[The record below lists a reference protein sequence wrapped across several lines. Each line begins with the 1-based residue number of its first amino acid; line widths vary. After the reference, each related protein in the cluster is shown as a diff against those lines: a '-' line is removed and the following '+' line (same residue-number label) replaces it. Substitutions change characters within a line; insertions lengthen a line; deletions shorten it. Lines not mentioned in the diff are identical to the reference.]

1 LWLPVHNNILRVYDS
16 LSLTSPLLETVVP
29 WLVLKEF
36 FRIMRSCEL
45 VMFKGNSGKLMVYAS
60 TGAPGSKRLASVR
73 TATQETAKRLNLD
86 FKMVKLDRAGS
97 PIYVYYEETDSEDP
111 IPLYCD
117 EGKMSDTEGICS
129 VLRNMMFVLSFHP
142 KHSALK
148 QMRKEILKLS

>member
-1 LWLPVHNNILRVYDS
+1 
-16 LSLTSPLLETVVP
+16 
-29 WLVLKEF
+29 
-36 FRIMRSCEL
+36 
-45 VMFKGNSGKLMVYAS
+45 MFKGNSGKLMVYAS
-60 TGAPGSKRLASVR
+60 TNAPGSKRLTSVR
-73 TATQETAKRLNLD
+73 TAAQETAKRLNLD
-86 FKMVKLDRAGS
+86 FKMVKLDRSGS

-129 VLRNMMFVLSFHP
+129 ALRNMMFVLSFHP